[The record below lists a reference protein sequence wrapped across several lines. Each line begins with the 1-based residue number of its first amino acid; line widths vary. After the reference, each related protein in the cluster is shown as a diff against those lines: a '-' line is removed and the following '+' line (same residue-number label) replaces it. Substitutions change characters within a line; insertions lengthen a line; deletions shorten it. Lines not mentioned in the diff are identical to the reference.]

1 MITIRLNTENR
12 TVNIITNRNRSQNDK
27 WITVKPNG
35 EDHKGRHLLLE
46 GDETPKQ
53 AMERQWGKSFDKK
66 NKPIIRKL
74 LDNPKVREQLASSI
88 RAQQFEAKSQ
98 KREPKVGDTILDSDR
113 ILAEFSSRLTTDE
126 YNNEYN
132 WEEAE
137 DALFD
142 ELNRMEREFGFR
154 ESE

>member
-1 MITIRLNTENR
+1 M
-12 TVNIITNRNRSQNDK
+12 
-27 WITVKPNG
+27 
-35 EDHKGRHLLLE
+35 
-46 GDETPKQ
+46 
-53 AMERQWGKSFDKK
+53 
-66 NKPIIRKL
+66 